1 MSEPFNAEVVNDR
14 SSLWFF
20 PSISTL
26 HQESILYYAET
37 LSFLSFLFMVFFLPL
52 FETWKNVGFGLA
64 LFFWLA
70 QMSIARDFR
79 IKLYPAGW
87 GHLVFLGAVCLSAFF
102 AINKFQ
108 GLRGVWDVFRY
119 FAVYL
124 IIINTFKTEK
134 QIRSCIAVLLISV
147 TIACLWGF
155 TEYYLGIKEFLEI
168 NSLGH
173 KNHTA
178 TYLAIVL
185 ALCGGLLVTNSRLG
199 IYQFL
204 LAGVMVV
211 LGWALLL
218 TQARSAWIALAIV
231 YTTFLFLMKL
241 RRARVILGVFIF
253 FLLLLSLSIQPVRAR
268 LETLIHS
275 PLKNEALLMRVQAWR
290 NSFRL
295 VNDHPLLGVG
305 PRNFNFIDH
314 EKYNLV
320 GLDHAHSLYVNGLA
334 ELGVLGLS
342 ALLGWLASCWVTL
355 KKIRKHSLSS
365 DQYGYWLAAL
375 GALLIIMVSGIVT
388 TTLHTEGA
396 IAFSIVLGISVA
408 AATQRCLRDSPEF
421 SHGDGF
427 LN

>member
-52 FETWKNVGFGLA
+52 FETWKNVGFGFA
-64 LFFWLA
+64 LFFFLVRTCI
-70 QMSIARDFR
+70 SRDFR

-87 GHLVFLGAVCLSAFF
+87 GNLAFLGAVCLSAFF

-124 IIINTFKTEK
+124 LVVNTFKSKK
-134 QIRSCIAVLLISV
+134 QIRLCIVVLLLSV
-147 TIACLWGF
+147 TIGSLWGL

-178 TYLAIVL
+178 TYLAIIL
-185 ALCGGLLVTNSRLG
+185 SLCGGLFVADFRLG
-199 IYQFL
+199 IYKFFL
-204 LAGVMVV
+204 AVVMVII
-211 LGWALLL
+211 GSALLL

-231 YTTFLFLMKL
+231 YCIFLFLMKS
-241 RRARVILGVFIF
+241 RRATVILGVYVL
-253 FLLLLSLSIQPVRAR
+253 FLALIGLSIQPVRAR
-268 LETLIHS
+268 LVTLVHS
-275 PLKNEALLMRVQAWR
+275 PFENEALILRARSWR
-290 NSFRL
+290 NTFQL
-295 VNDHPLLGVG
+295 VNDHPFLGVG

-355 KKIRKHSLSS
+355 KKIRKHSLSN

-408 AATQRCLRDSPEF
+408 AVMQESLRGSPE
-421 SHGDGF
+421 
-427 LN
+427 